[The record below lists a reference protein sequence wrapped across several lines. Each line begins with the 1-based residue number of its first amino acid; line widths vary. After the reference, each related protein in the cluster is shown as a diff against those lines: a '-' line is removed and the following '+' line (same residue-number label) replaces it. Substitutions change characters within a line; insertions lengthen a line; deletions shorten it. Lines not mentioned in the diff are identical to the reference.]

1 MDIRNQSKDE
11 ETKKKPS
18 KDICN
23 YSISEEEGGDTAD
36 SLDIKPPQAIVRHN
50 KSSSSHQR
58 KKHSNRRSHRDEKES
73 KSHQHERKDRHKD
86 EYKHHRHSDAN
97 LEGFVHIS
105 LLQTSSFQEIKQFL
119 SRLYKSKEE
128 FINEY
133 KRLYYEKAKSE
144 ELYLLILTELKAAVS
159 NGNITILKN
168 LKDVIDYMNEA
179 ENPITLRNYYD
190 HANNPIKNTN
200 LVILACK
207 HNKVEVLNYLFDS
220 NNTLLNNLPIDV
232 NDKDEEC
239 HNAFYYAIH
248 SSMIELLN
256 TLINNWPGN
265 YFADH
270 LEELDEI
277 LSKAYEELK
286 LKNVSLSDKMEV
298 FVENKLI
305 DLRFFSNTSRQD
317 QSFKGDRNNEKTKT
331 EERVKLILENIN
343 LLTSDYK
350 RNTEKVDQ
358 RFLFI
363 AKFIAQNIHILK
375 RQLKST
381 YDRLPWEEIEFCLV
395 SFVSSYVKQQEINLF
410 YRSILNKSKI
420 LNHLENFAEKLK
432 DEKDI
437 IEDVNTNKDAV
448 RRKLTREQ
456 VIAQIISNSSQFEE
470 LYNDYQRIRDIQ
482 SLKKIND
489 YIKLAL
495 LADSKEKKG
504 QLIITRTLQVI
515 GEHLKNTLESPKL
528 SNTTSELLLL
538 SLPKNTRKIIMDLRN
553 SLSHAE
559 SLFNRMKI
567 EDNKDVNFFIGV
579 QNDIKKVNNI
589 ITNIFY
595 NNKIKVI
602 TILLK
607 NIISTDNFDEIKEL
621 VEMLHTI
628 ALDEIISKD
637 FKTIEGEKLE
647 NLIKELRDNI
657 TDKTNSEQELFNNIN
672 NIINSADIQLVN
684 YIMGFLALRNL
695 CTLLSDRVINHNIVR
710 DVKFCANII
719 LEQTALKDSYNL
731 KDIIMLVTK
740 ILYSVES
747 RIQCDN
753 LDELYRLIY
762 EIVVLVEF
770 AIDDIGWIKKLRS
783 ELYKKRSF
791 SPLHKQKKTYDTEKT
806 YDNQLALKLSELKN
820 ILSDN
825 VLSGQL
831 TETFPCYKNN
841 KKLQAVVEMLVLD
854 IMSIL
859 GSSKNF
865 DLLENNLLVLYESTP
880 LLNGR
885 CLRNHLAHDNALV
898 DILLSDPST
907 TVILNAKKLIEE
919 NIMRSNKKIGKLVS
933 DDSSKLREKYDQGL
947 VTITNQE
954 TMFDALQE
962 GNFESLKDCL
972 RKGADINARNI
983 HLWSTLHFAA
993 KGPSLEVI
1001 KFILDQ
1007 NLLNVKVINDIKDIK
1022 DIKGQSPLHV
1032 AAAHGRKNI
1041 VNFFVKEA
1049 GLYVDDPDNNGKTPL
1064 HIAAQNGHKDTVEIL
1079 LENKANTVTQ
1089 DVIGLSSLHY
1099 AIRNNHIDIAKIILA
1114 KDKNVDINESSGGFT
1129 PLHKAAEMG
1138 HLDLVNFLL
1147 EYGADINARNDKD
1160 WTPIHGAAL
1169 NGHLEIVNTLIL
1181 KGADV
1186 NAELIMGCTPLHCAV
1201 EIGHEKIART
1211 LLKHGANV
1219 NAIDKIY
1226 KNAALHYAAKYGH
1239 EGIVK
1244 TLLEYKADPNI
1255 NTFQGLTPLHLAVQ
1269 NGLEIVNILLKHGVD
1284 INAKTKIYYWTPLH
1298 YAVKSG
1304 HEIVVEF
1311 LLENGAEVNAKT
1323 DINLTPLHIAARKGY
1338 QNITD
1343 LLIKYKARINDK
1355 DKHGKTP
1362 LHEAAINGSINVID
1376 LLIKEKAEVNAR
1388 TNDGNTALHIA
1399 AQCNHIDAITVL
1411 IDNDAEVNASAKDGT
1426 TPLYLA
1432 ALEGNI
1438 NIVDL
1443 LLRNKA
1449 EVDAKASADSTPLH
1463 MAVKAG
1469 HKEVVKILIA
1479 YGANIN
1485 HTCDDS
1491 TPLFSAVTLNKKEIV
1506 ELLLANKADIEDS
1519 KPLLLAVSLGYKDIV
1534 EILLKYAA
1542 HVDVKNSENFTP
1554 LHLAAIKGHK
1564 EIVNILITRKIDI
1577 NARNIKGMTPLNL
1590 AAYNGHKDVVEILI
1604 ARGAN
1609 VSIQSNGGATPLHA
1623 AAVNGHSNVVKVL
1636 LSSTLNINIK
1646 DNKNRTSLELAVAYG
1661 HLEVV
1666 KTLLQYETI
1675 DMKGNGIWTILHIAS
1690 HKSNLEMVRYLVDK
1704 GFDINDKTSFGYTP
1718 MQIAA
1723 TEGHKD
1729 TIEFF
1734 LSKGLNI
1741 NDLGTNNQTLLHYAT
1756 TRGHLAV
1763 VEYLISQGIDVN
1775 AQDKNGV
1782 SPMHIAAS
1790 FGYKNVIEILLKNGA
1805 VYNLV
1810 DKSHKKPLVMSRD
1823 ENVINL
1829 LASIKNLF
1837 KAIKQNKL
1845 SEVESYIKMGAFVN
1859 AKNVYGGTPL
1869 HYAAW
1874 EGYDEIVYVLLQN
1887 RANSNAVDNKGFT
1900 PLHYAA
1906 QFSHLKVVK
1915 ALLSNGAVYN
1925 AVSNDNKTP
1934 SDFTVNKNIINLF
1947 KLVSKSFKNVKNGKS
1962 EVINDL
1968 NRIKDVNTI
1977 RAIMGACNEE
1987 NKTLVVVAVH
1997 SNFSKVKQLKEI
2009 SQGDISFQIAKAVA
2023 LSNQRKYQEAL
2034 NIFESAFEK
2043 RKEILGPDNPGTL
2056 DIQAYIANILY
2067 VQGFFQEA
2075 LNTLEEIFQ
2084 KRKEVLGLNDK
2095 NTLNTRSTIALVLH
2109 RLGKNEEAFNI
2120 YQVVYPKQKEI
2131 LGSDH
2136 SDTLDTQFHMALV
2149 LDAQGKYEEALNMN
2163 SIVFEKRKNMS
2174 DTENAVRAQNN
2185 IGMVLSNQGKYAE
2198 ALEIY
2203 KEVFEKKKVSFGID
2217 HPDTLRTLYNI
2228 AEVLFSQKKYNE
2240 ALKAHQEVLN
2250 IQKNVLGPNHFD
2262 TLNTQYGMANVF
2274 FAQSKWVTALKA
2286 YKICFDQMEVVFG
2299 PNHPNVLDILK
2310 KISMITLIL
2319 KYEGR
2324 KLDEISRYLQKDINI
2339 AASNGDIQN
2348 VQRLLKDGASPN
2360 DKDIDG
2366 RTSLH

>member
-1 MDIRNQSKDE
+1 MDNQSEDE
-11 ETKKKPS
+11 ETKKKPC

-23 YSISEEEGGDTAD
+23 YSISEEEGGDTAAD
-36 SLDIKPPQAIVRHN
+36 SLDIKPPPRAIVRHH
-50 KSSSSHQR
+50 KSSSSHQGE
-58 KKHSNRRSHRDEKES
+58 KHSNRRSDRDERERS
-73 KSHQHERKDRHKD
+73 SHQHE
-86 EYKHHRHSDAN
+86 HHGRSDAN

-105 LLQTSSFQEIKQFL
+105 QLQTSSFQENKQFL
-119 SRLYKSKEE
+119 SRLYRSKEE

-133 KRLYYEKAKSE
+133 KRLYYERAKSE
-144 ELYLLILTELKAAVS
+144 ELYLLILTELKAAMS
-159 NGNITILKN
+159 NGNITILKK

-179 ENPITLRNYYD
+179 EDPITLRNYYD

-207 HNKVEVLNYLFDS
+207 HKKVKVLEYLFDS
-220 NNTLLNNLPIDV
+220 DNTLLNNLSIDV
-232 NDKDEEC
+232 NILPDDRDEEC
-239 HNAFYYAIH
+239 HNAFYYAIR

-256 TLINNWPGN
+256 TLINNWPDN
-265 YFADH
+265 YFAVH

-286 LKNVSLSDKMEV
+286 LKNVPLSDKMEIY
-298 FVENKLI
+298 VENKLI
-305 DLRFFSNTSRQD
+305 NLRFFSNTSRQD
-317 QSFKGDRNNEKTKT
+317 QSFKGDRNDKKNKT
-331 EERVKLILENIN
+331 EERIELILENIN
-343 LLTSDYK
+343 LLKRDYE
-350 RNTEKVDQ
+350 RNAKKVDQ

-363 AKFIAQNIHILK
+363 AKFIAQNIYILK

-410 YRSILNKSKI
+410 YRSTLNKSKI
-420 LNHLENFAEKLK
+420 LNHLENFTKKLK

-437 IEDVNTNKDAV
+437 IEDVNINKNAV
-448 RRKLTREQ
+448 RRKLTRDE
-456 VIAQIISNSSQFEE
+456 VIAQIISNSPQFEE

-538 SLPKNTRKIIMDLRN
+538 SLPKNTRKIIIDLRN
-553 SLSHAE
+553 SLSHAD
-559 SLFNRMKI
+559 SLFNRTEI

-607 NIISTDNFDEIKEL
+607 NIISSDNFDEIKEL
-621 VEMLHTI
+621 VEMLRTI
-628 ALDEIISKD
+628 ELDEIISKD
-637 FKTIEGEKLE
+637 FKMIEREKLE
-647 NLIKELRDNI
+647 NLIQELSDNI
-657 TDKTNSEQELFNNIN
+657 TDKTYYEQELFNKIN
-672 NIINSADIQLVN
+672 NIINSADILSKN
-684 YIMGFLALRNL
+684 YIIGFLSLKSLRTFLNE
-695 CTLLSDRVINHNIVR
+695 RVINHNIVK
-710 DVKFCANII
+710 DLKFRVNII
-719 LEQTALKDSYNL
+719 LEQIALKIDSYNL
-731 KDIIMLVTK
+731 KDIVMLILK
-740 ILYSVES
+740 IFYSVES
-747 RIQCDN
+747 RIQCDK
-753 LDELYRLIY
+753 LDELNRLIY
-762 EIVVLVEF
+762 EIVFIVEF
-770 AIDDIGWIKKLRS
+770 VIDDIEWIKKLKS
-783 ELYKKRSF
+783 KLNKKRLF
-791 SPLHKQKKTYDTEKT
+791 SPSYKQEKTYDTEKT

-825 VLSGQL
+825 ILSGQL
-831 TETFPCYKNN
+831 TKTFPCYKND

-859 GSSKNF
+859 GSKNF
-865 DLLENNLLVLYESTP
+865 DLLENNLLFLDENTP

-947 VTITNQE
+947 ITVTNQE

-972 RKGADINARNI
+972 RKGADINARSI

-1007 NLLNVKVINDIKDIK
+1007 NLLNVKDIK

-1049 GLYVDDPDNNGKTPL
+1049 GLYVDDPDNKGKTPL

-1129 PLHKAAEMG
+1129 PLHEAAEMG
-1138 HLDLVNFLL
+1138 HLELVNFLL
-1147 EYGADINARNDKD
+1147 EHEANFNARNDKD
-1160 WTPIHGAAL
+1160 WTPLHAAAI
-1169 NGHLEIVNTLIL
+1169 NGHLEIVEALIL

-1186 NAELIMGCTPLHCAV
+1186 NARVINGQTPLHHAV
-1201 EIGHEKIART
+1201 EFGHEKIART
-1211 LLKHGANV
+1211 LLERGANV
-1219 NAIDKIY
+1219 NAIDKPY
-1226 KNAALHYAAKYGH
+1226 NNAALHYAAKDGH

-1244 TLLEYKADPNI
+1244 TLLEYKADPSI
-1255 NTFQGLTPLHLAVQ
+1255 NTFQDVTPLHLAVQ
-1269 NGLEIVNILLKHGVD
+1269 NGHLEIVTILLNHSVD
-1284 INAKTKIYYWTPLH
+1284 INAKDKNNYFTPLH
-1298 YAVKSG
+1298 YAVHSG
-1304 HEIVVEF
+1304 HETVVEL
-1311 LLENGAEVNAKT
+1311 LLEKGAEVNAKT
-1323 DINLTPLHIAARKGY
+1323 NINVTPLHVATVKGY

-1343 LLIKYKARINDK
+1343 LLIKNKARINAQDIY
-1355 DKHGKTP
+1355 GNTP
-1362 LHEAAINGSINVID
+1362 LHTAASNGCIDVIE
-1376 LLIKEKAEVNAR
+1376 LLIKKKAEVNAR
-1388 TNDGNTALHIA
+1388 RNDGITPLHVA
-1399 AQCNHIDAITVL
+1399 TLNNHIDAITFL
-1411 IDNDAEVNASAKDGT
+1411 IDNDAEVSANAKDGA
-1426 TPLYLA
+1426 TPLHLA
-1432 ALEGNI
+1432 VLNEGNI

-1449 EVDAKASADSTPLH
+1449 EVNVKNIADRTPLH
-1463 MAVKAG
+1463 IAVGAG
-1469 HKEVVKILIA
+1469 HKEIIKLLIA
-1479 YGANIN
+1479 HGANIN
-1485 HTCDDS
+1485 VRANINVGANINNHYV
-1491 TPLFSAVTLNKKEIV
+1491 TPLLSAVTHNNKEIV
-1506 ELLLANKADIEDS
+1506 ELLLENQADTEDS
-1519 KPLLLAVSLGYKDIV
+1519 KPLLQAALLGHKDII
-1534 EILLKYAA
+1534 EILLKYEA
-1542 HVDVKNSENFTP
+1542 HVDIKDSKDFTP
-1554 LHLAAIKGHK
+1554 LHLAAIRGHK
-1564 EIVNILITRKIDI
+1564 EIVNILIRKVDID
-1577 NARNIKGMTPLNL
+1577 ARNINGMTPLYL
-1590 AAYNGHKDVVEILI
+1590 AAQEGHKVIVEILI

-1609 VSIQSNGGATPLHA
+1609 VSIQSNKGATPLHA

-1636 LSSTLNINIK
+1636 LNSTLNINIK
-1646 DNKNRTSLELAVAYG
+1646 DNENRTSLELAVAHG

-1666 KTLLQYETI
+1666 KTLLQYEKI
-1675 DMKGNGIWTILHIAS
+1675 DMKDSGNWTILHIAS
-1690 HKSNLEMVRYLVDK
+1690 QENKLEMVKYLVDE
-1704 GFDINDKTSFGYTP
+1704 GFDINTKTAFGYKP
-1718 MQIAA
+1718 MHIAA
-1723 TEGHKD
+1723 REGHKD
-1729 TIEFF
+1729 IIEFF

-1741 NDLGTNNQTLLHYAT
+1741 NDLGADNQTLLHYAT
-1756 TRGHLAV
+1756 KKGNLAV
-1763 VEYLISQGIDVN
+1763 VEYLISQDADVN
-1775 AQDKNGV
+1775 AQDINGL

-1823 ENVINL
+1823 KNVINL

-1845 SEVESYIKMGAFVN
+1845 PEAESYIKMGAFVN

-1874 EGYDEIVYVLLQN
+1874 KGCDEIVNVLLQN
-1887 RANSNAVDNKGFT
+1887 RADPNTVNNKGFT

-1906 QFSHLKVVK
+1906 KFSHLKVVK

-1934 SDFTVNKNIINLF
+1934 SDFTVDKKIISLF
-1947 KLVSKSFKNVKNGKS
+1947 KLVSKSFKNVKSGKS
-1962 EVINDL
+1962 KVINDL
-1968 NRIKDVNTI
+1968 NRIKDIDTI
-1977 RAIMGACNEE
+1977 KAIMGARNEG

-1997 SNFSKVKQLKEI
+1997 SNFSKVEQLKEI
-2009 SQGDISFQIAKAVA
+2009 SQGDVSFQIAKAVA
-2023 LSNQRKYQEAL
+2023 LSNQRKCQEAL
-2034 NIFESAFEK
+2034 NIFKSAFEK

-2056 DIQAYIANILY
+2056 DIQAHIAKILY
-2067 VQGFFQEA
+2067 GQGFFQEA

-2095 NTLNTRSTIALVLH
+2095 DTLNTRSTIALVLH